1 MCIYFFPFF
10 FAERRGF
17 GLRLF
22 HIPPNPHILPKASC
36 AIRARIYSL
45 KQAWTLYGI
54 RTPPVSHSPESPHSA
69 RGILCNPRPYLLTQ
83 ASLDS

>member
-17 GLRLF
+17 LRRSLLT
-22 HIPPNPHILPKASC
+22 IHILPEASC

-45 KQAWTLYGI
+45 KQTWTLYGI

-69 RGILCNPRPYLLTQ
+69 KGILCNPRPYLLTQ
-83 ASLDS
+83 ANLDS